1 MSYSWILHTFT
12 NGICFKL
19 SYPWYLLDFPYTYDM
34 CLNFPFLYIC
44 HMLDFSYTYVIC
56 LTFFDLPIPTAYA
69 SYFLTYAICS
79 TFPIPTNVIWGFQ
92 YHLPNPH
99 LWHIFHFLQYS
110 LQGLSVQERKEL
122 MEKGPFNLVFH
133 GIEPDW
139 IEMEMDDDP
148 DFQRDVLEQKIKA
161 IVREEVRSQ
170 WRHNDV
176 TMTHLE
182 RKSFL

>member
-56 LTFFDLPIPTAYA
+56 LTFLTYLYQRHMLHTFLLMPYAQLSLYLPISRY
-69 SYFLTYAICS
+69 
-79 TFPIPTNVIWGFQ
+79 VIWGFQ

-161 IVREEVRSQ
+161 IIKEEVVRYGWKPITS
-170 WRHNDV
+170 
-176 TMTHLE
+176 
-182 RKSFL
+182 